1 MGITENESEDFCF
14 FWTKIGIPQNLC
26 NAFWLHVLA
35 ASIWTG
41 CLPLF
46 SVSRSFQDS
55 PTCLPCPQ
63 CVGHTR
69 AATSCEVNRCSFSG
83 LTCISYLWNGRFGP
97 DELISEMFCDRIS
110 SLLGNSFNA
119 ESRHISSWYP
129 YYEDLRPGQKETQ
142 ILETDLKEDWVAKA
156 KLQT

>member
-1 MGITENESEDFCF
+1 MGSTENESEDFCF
-14 FWTKIGIPQNLC
+14 FWTKIGVPQNLC

-55 PTCLPCPQ
+55 PTPLPCPQ

-69 AATSCEVNRCSFSG
+69 AATNCEVNRCSFSG

-97 DELISEMFCDRIS
+97 DELISKMFCDRIS
-110 SLLGNSFNA
+110 SLLGNSFMLRA
-119 ESRHISSWYP
+119 DIFPPGIPTTKISVLARKSRKFW
-129 YYEDLRPGQKETQ
+129 RQ
-142 ILETDLKEDWVAKA
+142 I
-156 KLQT
+156 